1 MKIIHQNGYSKE
13 ELLNFRMIVH
23 KNLVDSAQALV
34 MACRKLGVDP
44 EDPANRV
51 CPVMLLSAQ
60 LLWSSSHR
68 ESNIALL
75 LFKTAA
81 LYSRSSYKYSPLTT
95 YV

>member
-44 EDPANRV
+44 EEPANRV
-51 CPVMLLSAQ
+51 SFAPIFVIFCYFYTEPGHQWLS
-60 LLWSSSHR
+60 S
-68 ESNIALL
+68 
-75 LFKTAA
+75 
-81 LYSRSSYKYSPLTT
+81 
-95 YV
+95 